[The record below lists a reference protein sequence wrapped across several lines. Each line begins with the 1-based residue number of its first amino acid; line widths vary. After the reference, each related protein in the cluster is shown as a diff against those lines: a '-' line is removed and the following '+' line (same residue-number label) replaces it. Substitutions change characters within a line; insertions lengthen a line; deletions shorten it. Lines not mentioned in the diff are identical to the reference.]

1 MQFFSGAD
9 SSQSA
14 AMMSPFAGAGQQA
27 AGPQDYN
34 KLFKA
39 ERDNLAFS
47 DGLYNWLGNDVENRI
62 LRKYGKIQ

>member
-1 MQFFSGAD
+1 
-9 SSQSA
+9 
-14 AMMSPFAGAGQQA
+14 MSPFAGAGQPA
-27 AGPQDYN
+27 AGPQDFN